1 MTSPSSSPPPA
12 ASQDSPT
19 PPVHPRAHRHDS
31 HGHDSHGHEGH
42 GHEGHG
48 HTHGAIDPEIAA
60 SAEGLAAVKWS
71 LVGLVITAVIQAGVF
86 WLSGSVAL
94 LADLIHNIG
103 DALTALPLGVAFLI
117 SRRPPTERFAYGFG
131 RLEDLAGVAIVG
143 VVLASALLTAYES
156 IERFYHPQPLSHLGA
171 LAAAALVGFV
181 GNELVA
187 LFRMRVG
194 RRINS
199 AALIADGQHA
209 MADGLVSLAVLLSAI
224 GVSLG
229 YPWADPVIGLVITAV
244 LLKIVWESGQS
255 VFTRLLDGVE
265 PEFLEAVDHALDHIP
280 TVQKTDHLKA
290 RWLGHRLYLELD
302 VALEPD
308 LSLVA
313 SQGVITEVETALKA
327 ELPYLGWVKVRG
339 VPAEAQP
346 SPNPIDSGTLETNAH
361 TNTQPNVQRPDAQ
374 PNPS

>member
-1 MTSPSSSPPPA
+1 M
-12 ASQDSPT
+12 
-19 PPVHPRAHRHDS
+19 
-31 HGHDSHGHEGH
+31 
-42 GHEGHG
+42 
-48 HTHGAIDPEIAA
+48 
-60 SAEGLAAVKWS
+60 KWS
-71 LVGLVITAVIQAGVF
+71 LVGLVITAVLQAGVF

-103 DALTALPLGVAFLI
+103 DALTALPLGVAFMI
-117 SRRPPTERFAYGFG
+117 SRRQPTERFAYGFG
-131 RLEDLAGVAIVG
+131 RLEDLAGLAIVG
-143 VVLASALLTAYES
+143 VVLASALITAYES

-244 LLKIVWESGQS
+244 LLKIVWESGQT

-265 PEFLEAVDHALDHIP
+265 PEFLEAVDHALGHVP
-280 TVQKTDHLKA
+280 AVQKPSALKA
-290 RWLGHRLYLELD
+290 RWLGHRLYVELD
-302 VALEPD
+302 VALAPT
-308 LSLVA
+308 LSLA
-313 SQGVITEVETALKA
+313 ETQSITTQVEQTLKEA
-327 ELPYLGWVKVRG
+327 LPYLGWVRVRG
-339 VPAEAQP
+339 VPSMASLP
-346 SPNPIDSGTLETNAH
+346 SPNRLDNGTLETKA
-361 TNTQPNVQRPDAQ
+361 PAEKDL
-374 PNPS
+374 

>member
-1 MTSPSSSPPPA
+1 MPSPPDLTQA
-12 ASQDSPT
+12 
-19 PPVHPRAHRHDS
+19 VHPHDHGPHDHGHEDHRHRHGHS
-31 HGHDSHGHEGH
+31 HGHHHGHHHGEG
-42 GHEGHG
+42 GHSHV
-48 HTHGAIDPEIAA
+48 HGAIDPEIAA
-60 SAEGLAAVKWS
+60 SEQGLWAVKWS
-71 LVGLVITAVIQAGVF
+71 LVGLVITAVLQAGVF

-117 SRRPPTERFAYGFG
+117 SRRQPTQRFAYGFG
-131 RLEDLAGVAIVG
+131 RLEDLAGLAIVG
-143 VVLASALLTAYES
+143 VVLISAIITAYES
-156 IERFYHPQPLSHLGA
+156 IERFYHPEPLSHLGA

-244 LLKIVWESGQS
+244 LLKIVWESGQT
-255 VFTRLLDGVE
+255 VFSRLLDGVE
-265 PEFLEAVDHALDHIP
+265 PEFLEAVDHALDHVP
-280 TVQKTDHLKA
+280 AVQGSETLKA
-290 RWLGHRLYLELD
+290 RWLGHRLYVELD
-302 VALEPD
+302 VALDPE
-308 LSLVA
+308 LSLAA
-313 SQGVITEVETALKA
+313 SQTVVTEVETALKQQ
-327 ELPYLGWVKVRG
+327 LPYLGWVRVRG
-339 VPAEAQP
+339 VPATPNQS
-346 SPNPIDSGTLETNAH
+346 SPNRLDSGTLET
-361 TNTQPNVQRPDAQ
+361 DA
-374 PNPS
+374 PV

>member
-1 MTSPSSSPPPA
+1 MPPSSS
-12 ASQDSPT
+12 SPT
-19 PPVHPRAHRHDS
+19 PAVLSSEASGITSPAAQLSPTQDPPRDHGHS
-31 HGHDSHGHEGH
+31 HGHHHHPHGHEGH
-42 GHEGHG
+42 SHV
-48 HTHGAIDPEIAA
+48 HGAIDPEIAA
-60 SAEGLAAVKWS
+60 SEQGLWAVKWS
-71 LVGLVITAVIQAGVF
+71 LVGLVITAVLQAGVF

-131 RLEDLAGVAIVG
+131 RLEDLAGLAIVG
-143 VVLASALLTAYES
+143 VVLASALITAYES

-209 MADGLVSLAVLLSAI
+209 MADGLVSLAVLLSAL

-229 YPWADPVIGLVITAV
+229 YAWADPVIGLVITAV
-244 LLKIVWESGQS
+244 LLKIVWESGQT

-265 PEFLEAVDHALDHIP
+265 PEFLEAVDHALDHVP
-280 TVQKTDHLKA
+280 AVQKTETLKA
-290 RWLGHRLYLELD
+290 RWLGHRLYVEMD
-302 VALEPD
+302 VALVPT
-308 LSLVA
+308 LSLTETHA
-313 SQGVITEVETALKA
+313 ITDQVQAALKEA
-327 ELPYLGWVKVRG
+327 LPYLGWVKVRG
-339 VPAEAQP
+339 VPATPDQP
-346 SPNPIDSGTLETNAH
+346 SPNLADSGTLET
-361 TNTQPNVQRPDAQ
+361 DA
-374 PNPS
+374 PV

>member
-1 MTSPSSSPPPA
+1 M
-12 ASQDSPT
+12 
-19 PPVHPRAHRHDS
+19 
-31 HGHDSHGHEGH
+31 
-42 GHEGHG
+42 
-48 HTHGAIDPEIAA
+48 
-60 SAEGLAAVKWS
+60 KWS
-71 LVGLVITAVIQAGVF
+71 LVGLIITAVLQAGVF

-94 LADLIHNIG
+94 LADLIHNVG

-117 SRRPPTERFAYGFG
+117 SRRQPTKRFAYGFG
-131 RLEDLAGVAIVG
+131 RLEDLAGLAIVG
-143 VVLASALLTAYES
+143 VVLASALITAYES

-209 MADGLVSLAVLLSAI
+209 MADGLVSLAVLISAL

-244 LLKIVWESGQS
+244 LLKIVWESGQT

-265 PEFLEAVDHALDHIP
+265 PEFLEAVEHALDHVP
-280 TVQKTDHLKA
+280 AVQRAENLKA
-290 RWLGHRLYLELD
+290 RWLGHRLYVELD
-302 VALEPD
+302 VALAPE
-308 LSLVA
+308 LSLAA
-313 SQGVITEVETALKA
+313 SQSVITEVETALKQH
-327 ELPYLGWVKVRG
+327 LPYLGWVRVRG
-339 VPAEAQP
+339 VPSVEAPP
-346 SPNPIDSGTLETNAH
+346 SPNRLDSGTLETRLHADTISELEVPNA
-361 TNTQPNVQRPDAQ
+361 
-374 PNPS
+374 